1 MYLCVKEKVSGNFKM
16 TRQTPIILT
25 ILISLFGCD
34 FSKQVKERVDNEVK
48 DAKVEM
54 ESDISL
60 AKSDLEKSYNQMLQQ
75 SNDSGLSIKVTYFY
89 SSIIKTSRYIDSL
102 RAEMNKL
109 DEMDTK
115 NIDLIKDMFI
125 NNGLGDSVFN
135 QVRQSY
141 SLAVDIATADTTKSR
156 LKNVRETYSEET
168 KKQFFELNNP
178 LGVNMI
184 LYGIESELIKDGTR
198 SLSGHLTE

>member
-1 MYLCVKEKVSGNFKM
+1 MTHEPLTMCM
-16 TRQTPIILT
+16 TRQTLIILT
-25 ILISLFGCD
+25 ILISVFGCD
-34 FSKQVKERVDNEVK
+34 FSKQLKERVDDGVK
-48 DAKVEM
+48 DAKAEM

-60 AKSDLEKSYNQMLQQ
+60 GKSDLGKSYNQMLQR
-75 SNDSGLSIKVTYFY
+75 SDDSLLLIKVTAFY
-89 SSIIKTSRYIDSL
+89 SSIIKTSKYIDSL

-109 DEMDTK
+109 DDMDTRNVK
-115 NIDLIKDMFI
+115 FVKDMFI

-141 SLAVDIATADTTKSR
+141 SLAIDIAPADTTKSR
-156 LKNVRETYSEET
+156 LKNVKETYSEET
-168 KKQFFELNNP
+168 KKQFFELNSP

-198 SLSGHLTE
+198 SLSGHLVR